1 MNNYFEFTNFVED
14 KDSFECF
21 NFLSSNT
28 LNTHLDASFIFI
40 ENYLDYFA
48 SFFKDTFNETDYDEF
63 YYSCKALI
71 EELNDIKI
79 ILNIMRKRD
88 KDE

>member
-21 NFLSSNT
+21 NSLSSNT

-48 SFFKDTFNETDYDEF
+48 SFFKDTFNGSDYDEF

>member
-21 NFLSSNT
+21 NSLSSNT
-28 LNTHLDASFIFI
+28 LNTHLDTSFIYI
-40 ENYLDYFA
+40 ETYLDYFA
-48 SFFKDTFNETDYDEF
+48 SVFKNVFKGSDYDEF
-63 YYSCKALI
+63 YYFCKALI

-79 ILNIMRKRD
+79 ILNIIRKRD
-88 KDE
+88 KDA

>member
-21 NFLSSNT
+21 NSLSSNT

-40 ENYLDYFA
+40 ENYLDYFD
-48 SFFKDTFNETDYDEF
+48 SFFKDAFNGTDYDEF